1 LEERRQGNVEIPDNW
16 IIVAAGN
23 RLEDLANA
31 RGLGAAANRR
41 LLHVLIEPQLEATLE
56 YFIKIKIG
64 PEVLAFL
71 KVFPQ
76 HLSGEEQAR
85 AAKHELYPRPAS
97 WEKVS
102 NIYEELRK
110 ADKRAKHLAVAG
122 IIGDSVAAEF
132 MLLAEEVKNM
142 KSVDE
147 LLEIQRKTPSKIGRF
162 LPDTVNGLY
171 ALSFA
176 IASRASEETAV
187 ELLELVNRLDEQTGE
202 QFAALPMRDLQTM
215 AGSLLLEKIWKA
227 GWKVEQSEA
236 FWRYNEKREAAAS
249 GSQNT
254 AEAVNA
260 ATVATAAV

>member
-1 LEERRQGNVEIPDNW
+1 VR
-16 IIVAAGN
+16 
-23 RLEDLANA
+23 
-31 RGLGAAANRR
+31 
-41 LLHVLIEPQLEATLE
+41 
-56 YFIKIKIG
+56 
-64 PEVLAFL
+64 
-71 KVFPQ
+71 
-76 HLSGEEQAR
+76 
-85 AAKHELYPRPAS
+85 
-97 WEKVS
+97 
-102 NIYEELRK
+102 
-110 ADKRAKHLAVAG
+110 HLAVAG

-132 MLLAEEVKNM
+132 MLLAEEIKNM

-176 IASRASEETAV
+176 VASRASSDTAV
-187 ELLELVNRLDEQTGE
+187 ELLELVNRFDEQFDE
-202 QFAALPMRDLQTM
+202 RFAALPMRDLQTM

>member
-1 LEERRQGNVEIPDNW
+1 M
-16 IIVAAGN
+16 
-23 RLEDLANA
+23 ANA

-41 LLHVLIEPQLEATLE
+41 LLHVVIEPQLEATLE
-56 YFIKIKIG
+56 YFIKINVAS
-64 PEVLAFL
+64 EVLAFL

-76 HLSGEEQAR
+76 HLSGEESAR
-85 AAKHELYPRPAS
+85 TQKHELYPRPAS

-102 NIYEELRK
+102 NVLGELKK
-110 ADKRAKHLAVAG
+110 ADKRTKHLAVAG
-122 IIGDSVAAEF
+122 IIGDSCAAEF

-176 IASRASEETAV
+176 IATRASEETAV
-187 ELLELVNRLDEQTGE
+187 ELLELINRLDEQTDE
-202 QFAALPMRDLQTM
+202 RFIALPMRDLQTM

-227 GWKVEQSEA
+227 GWKVEQSKA
-236 FWRYNEKREAAAS
+236 FWRYNEKREAAANK
-249 GSQNT
+249 SQTVIEMNDSASIARPVSST
-254 AEAVNA
+254 AT
-260 ATVATAAV
+260 ATVAAV